1 MALLTR
7 LPFSSTFVQASYA
20 REHALFLRSFHPLYI
35 AADHPDG
42 YFAFFGLQDAPEVD
56 KPEVGH
62 SSFTFLR
69 IQVWSNKMRR
79 ERRLEIKSS

>member
-1 MALLTR
+1 
-7 LPFSSTFVQASYA
+7 
-20 REHALFLRSFHPLYI
+20 LYI

-62 SSFTFLR
+62 SSFTFLG
-69 IQVWSNKMRR
+69 IQVWNNRTKR
-79 ERRLEIKSS
+79 ERCLEIKSD